1 MKSFVDIWK
10 IKLAANNTSK
20 IDFLISEN
28 NELIMSRH
36 TADWLVTNNQ
46 WLRRVNCNGVIVDKH
61 GEQILWINQ

>member
-1 MKSFVDIWK
+1 MKSFVDIWN

-46 WLRRVNCNGVIVDKH
+46 WLRRVNCTGVTVDKH
-61 GEQILWINQ
+61 GEQMLWINQ